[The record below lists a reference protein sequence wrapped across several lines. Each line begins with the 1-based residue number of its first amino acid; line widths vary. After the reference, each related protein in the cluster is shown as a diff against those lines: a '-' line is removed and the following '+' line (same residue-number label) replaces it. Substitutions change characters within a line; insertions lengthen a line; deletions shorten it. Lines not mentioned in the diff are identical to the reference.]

1 MKNKSIWLNYDKKQ
15 NYKPLNHNINVDVL
29 IIGGG
34 ITGLSSLYHLS
45 DSNLNI
51 ALVEKNE
58 LAHGVT
64 ARTTGKITYLQDETY
79 NKLTKYHGINVAK
92 EYLNSQY
99 DAINIIK
106 KIIENNNID
115 CNFEK
120 VKSYIYSNED
130 VNKLEETSKILKDL
144 NVTYVPA
151 DEIPTKEKFNK
162 VIYVNDTYVFHP
174 LKYLYNLAKISNQR
188 GASIYERTT
197 ITSINKENRLY
208 ICKTKDNYLIKA
220 KYVIIATHYP
230 YFLWP
235 LLMPLKC
242 YLEKSYIGAYRTN
255 KNLKYSSISITEPS
269 ISTRYYQDNDII
281 YKLFLTNSH
290 NISIKNND
298 KENFDRILKHNNPD
312 YVWSNKDIITDDY
325 LPLIGAINKSK
336 TLLIGTGYNTWGMT
350 NGSLAG
356 KILADII
363 LKNNNKYLE
372 LFNPLRK
379 INLGKIFNFPLI
391 IGSNI
396 YAYTKSK
403 LFKQKKWYDGKIIFT
418 TKNGKKL
425 AIYTDSNNKKHIVHA
440 LCPHLKCGLV
450 FNEIEKTWDCPCHG
464 SRFDIDGNS
473 IEGPSNYNIRYNED
487 D

>member
-1 MKNKSIWLNYDKKQ
+1 MKNKSIWLNYDEKQ

-144 NVTYVPA
+144 DVTYVPT

-162 VIYVNDTYVFHP
+162 VYYVNDTYVFHP
-174 LKYLYNLAKISNQR
+174 LKYLYNLAKISHQR
-188 GASIYERTT
+188 GTSIYERTT
-197 ITSINKENRLY
+197 INSINKENGLY

-255 KNLKYSSISITEPS
+255 KNLKYSSISIT
-269 ISTRYYQDNDII
+269 
-281 YKLFLTNSH
+281 
-290 NISIKNND
+290 
-298 KENFDRILKHNNPD
+298 
-312 YVWSNKDIITDDY
+312 
-325 LPLIGAINKSK
+325 
-336 TLLIGTGYNTWGMT
+336 
-350 NGSLAG
+350 
-356 KILADII
+356 
-363 LKNNNKYLE
+363 
-372 LFNPLRK
+372 
-379 INLGKIFNFPLI
+379 
-391 IGSNI
+391 
-396 YAYTKSK
+396 
-403 LFKQKKWYDGKIIFT
+403 
-418 TKNGKKL
+418 
-425 AIYTDSNNKKHIVHA
+425 
-440 LCPHLKCGLV
+440 
-450 FNEIEKTWDCPCHG
+450 
-464 SRFDIDGNS
+464 
-473 IEGPSNYNIRYNED
+473 
-487 D
+487 

>member
-1 MKNKSIWLNYDKKQ
+1 MKNKSIWLDYNKREK
-15 NYKPLNHNINVDVL
+15 YKSLDHNINVDVL

-34 ITGLSSLYHLS
+34 ITGISSLYHLS
-45 DSNLNI
+45 NSNLNI

-58 LAHGVT
+58 LGHGVT
-64 ARTTGKITYLQDETY
+64 ARTTGKITYLQDEMY
-79 NKLTKYHGINVAK
+79 DKLNKYHGMTVTK
-92 EYLNSQY
+92 QYLNSQY
-99 DAINIIK
+99 DAINIIV
-106 KIIENNNID
+106 KIIKDNDIK
-115 CNFEK
+115 CNLEK
-120 VKSYIYSNED
+120 VKSYVYSND
-130 VNKLEETSKILKDL
+130 SFDKIDASLKILKEL
-144 NVTYVPA
+144 GINYYVTN
-151 DEIPTKEKFNK
+151 EIPTKEKFNK
-162 VIYVNDTYVFHP
+162 VFYVNDTYVFHP
-174 LKYLYNLAKISNQR
+174 LKYIFSLAKISHQK
-188 GASIYERTT
+188 GSSIYEHTT
-197 ITSINKENRLY
+197 ITSINKENDLY
-208 ICKTKDNYLIKA
+208 TCKTKDNYIIKA
-220 KYVIIATHYP
+220 KYVILATHYP

-242 YLEKSYIGAYRTN
+242 YLEKSYIGAYLTN
-255 KNLKYSSISITEPS
+255 KNLKYSSISITEPT
-269 ISTRYYQDNDII
+269 ISTRYYQDNNII
-281 YKLFLTNSH
+281 YKLLLTNSH

-298 KENFDRILKHNNPD
+298 KENFNTIIKNNNPD
-312 YVWSNKDIITDDY
+312 FVWSNKDIITNDY
-325 LPLIGAINKSK
+325 LPLIGSIDDSN

-363 LKNNNKYLE
+363 LKNNNKYLK

-379 INLGKIFNFPLI
+379 INLGKIINFPLI
-391 IGSNI
+391 LGSNI

-403 LFKQKKWYDGKIIFT
+403 LFKQKKWYDSKITFT

-425 AIYTDSNNKKHIVHA
+425 AVYVDSNNKKHIVYA

-473 IEGPSNYNIRYNED
+473 IEGPSNYDIRYRED